1 VYPEITR
8 PNAVTAFSGSVLQ
21 ILHVCEKISKIL
33 LPGKGVNLTQGTE
46 TKNKEKNKNKNRV
59 AKKKWSKQ

>member
-1 VYPEITR
+1 
-8 PNAVTAFSGSVLQ
+8 
-21 ILHVCEKISKIL
+21 VCEKISKIL